1 MDASG
6 WQGGIAY
13 RDRRHILS
21 FPPEECAPY
30 KNSNFHEASTAAWA
44 VEILGPDMLGKK
56 DYSDWQYRADEF
68 STLSRLVGHDF
79 TLDEGADPV
88 GTNAYVQR
96 IRSVVDSFLDRD
108 VRGEHVYANPDFT
121 LIGEYLAHFQACQ
134 QRAPQSTSGTFVLP
148 VWDTF
153 EWWPLL
159 KGARVLKY
167 YPEGSH
173 LFTSPEWRHLGR
185 DDGTYGFGD
194 ERAFRGPTQ
203 WPVVVVYY
211 PPTLCSRSGVAAAQ
225 APRGA
230 GLGRDWRSLPVLS
243 GDAARDRQLLCR
255 AEHLRGIRDAQ
266 AYMRGYLDHGL
277 PATGTDVVCYAAHS
291 VELREL
297 TLDSSSVRY
306 SSGSAR
312 KSLGQW
318 LWTWGWSHCMIVDVG
333 GWYTPKVHVS
343 GFSNDFNT
351 WCVAHQTGIHVADSS
366 VAVAS
371 VQHTANWAEQ
381 GTLRASDAPSEIDVD
396 SGGVAM
402 LLGNDYRAVHLEV
415 RARCSSG
422 AVTGLLSDS
431 DTVIANPAPT
441 VNDVDLGN
449 MYGRQFPTVVAGEA
463 VDVAVWVETGGATL
477 NLFDVLLTFDP
488 DVTQTGKY
496 LMGSVDSSS
505 LTTHQLQQ
513 MDPTL
518 DYLRTGTCSS
528 SSECSNSA
536 CPSENSICPNRV
548 DSYFPL
554 LAAAQKLHFLTAS
567 TAAAIVMA
575 PATPADSFEISVTI
589 KNMAS
594 ELISDASNIPV
605 TFEIGVQT
613 SGTTTNQDM
622 KFLNGTSPLE
632 TANGV
637 AVNATFMGDGVFT
650 ALAIGPQVEGVT
662 EFIPET
668 GLAVVVM
675 IQTFFLQSGSQQTSD
690 ERAIPFYGS
699 AMDPY
704 GSLNYAYDP
713 LTIFD
718 FVAYSPPPPC
728 PPPPS
733 PPPPIPTTATITPPL
748 LHHPH
753 RHLPHH
759 HHPPT
764 PSFTAISPTTAIPH
778 PLLHR
783 PRHHHPH
790 RNLQPPP
797 HSHLHPPIAPTA
809 ATTSHSTT
817 VEEEQLALIDMDSA
831 GEGGFLTQ
839 ASEHGGGPRGSPLES
854 GATPARALE
863 LAVQGVAG
871 MARASGRVGGPL
883 DALTEG
889 PDILCAQGE
898 GASGSAGAGS
908 QASTQNLSVDDI
920 LVEVDEPLS
929 RSLVDPRRRATDT
942 SLPAI
947 AASAVWAVTSACWSS
962 LRNGGI
968 VGTAMDEEEVGVRVL
983 VGTLVAVGVAVGWR
997 KAAMLET
1004 LSVKLLWWVKQL
1016 GKRWWGSGWASLWW
1030 EVVAGRACGGR

>member
-1 MDASG
+1 AVLR
-6 WQGGIAY
+6 QL
-13 RDRRHILS
+13 RRH
-21 FPPEECAPY
+21 
-30 KNSNFHEASTAAWA
+30 
-44 VEILGPDMLGKK
+44 VE
-56 DYSDWQYRADEF
+56 
-68 STLSRLVGHDF
+68 LVSAEIG
-79 TLDEGADPV
+79 DPCQFCR
-88 GTNAYVQR
+88 GTPLET
-96 IRSVVDSFLDRD
+96 DSFCVGCSRFLCRHCSGVSVGLTGFVYLRQCWARKAGI
-108 VRGEHVYANPDFT
+108 VR
-121 LIGEYLAHFQACQ
+121 C
-134 QRAPQSTSGTFVLP
+134 
-148 VWDTF
+148 
-153 EWWPLL
+153 
-159 KGARVLKY
+159 
-167 YPEGSH
+167 
-173 LFTSPEWRHLGR
+173 LGR
-185 DDGTYGFGD
+185 M
-194 ERAFRGPTQ
+194 AFLVSSLLAMRTRLSTQ
-203 WPVVVVYY
+203 
-211 PPTLCSRSGVAAAQ
+211 
-225 APRGA
+225 
-230 GLGRDWRSLPVLS
+230 
-243 GDAARDRQLLCR
+243 

-488 DVTQTGKY
+488 DITQTGKY

-536 CPSENSICPNRV
+536 CPSENSICLNRV
-548 DSYFPL
+548 DSYCLL

-589 KNMAS
+589 KNKAS

-605 TFEIGVQT
+605 TFEIGMQT

-637 AVNATFMGDGVFT
+637 AVNATFMGDGMFT

-675 IQTFFLQSGSQQTSD
+675 IQTFFLQSGSRQTSD
-690 ERAIPFYGS
+690 ERAIPFYGAGWRWAS
-699 AMDPY
+699 GGVLDGGGGP
-704 GSLNYAYDP
+704 G
-713 LTIFD
+713 
-718 FVAYSPPPPC
+718 
-728 PPPPS
+728 
-733 PPPPIPTTATITPPL
+733 PI
-748 LHHPH
+748 HGEEG
-753 RHLPHH
+753 
-759 HHPPT
+759 
-764 PSFTAISPTTAIPH
+764 
-778 PLLHR
+778 
-783 PRHHHPH
+783 
-790 RNLQPPP
+790 LQQ
-797 HSHLHPPIAPTA
+797 
-809 ATTSHSTT
+809 

-831 GEGGFLTQ
+831 GEGGFLMQ

-863 LAVQGVAG
+863 LA
-871 MARASGRVGGPL
+871 MHGGCG
-883 DALTEG
+883 D
-889 PDILCAQGE
+889 
-898 GASGSAGAGS
+898 
-908 QASTQNLSVDDI
+908 
-920 LVEVDEPLS
+920 
-929 RSLVDPRRRATDT
+929 
-942 SLPAI
+942 
-947 AASAVWAVTSACWSS
+947 
-962 LRNGGI
+962 
-968 VGTAMDEEEVGVRVL
+968 
-983 VGTLVAVGVAVGWR
+983 
-997 KAAMLET
+997 
-1004 LSVKLLWWVKQL
+1004 
-1016 GKRWWGSGWASLWW
+1016 GKG
-1030 EVVAGRACGGR
+1030 